1 MERLEGRPELAP
13 TGTEVPHEPRN
24 VASTLDLAVAEL
36 ANLHEQFVQ
45 SPAHPLYS
53 VL

>member
-13 TGTEVPHEPRN
+13 TGTEVPHEPRS
-24 VASTLDLAVAEL
+24 VASTLDLAIPEL
-36 ANLHEQFVQ
+36 PNFREQFVQ
-45 SPAHPLYS
+45 APAHALYS